1 MKEYEE
7 ENAKKENI
15 IRYTTIISFSLI
27 FFIIYI
33 IYLSIII
40 KYITKNYHRK
50 KLCVFWIDYCI
61 VTSAAI
67 IFLIIYVIN
76 LILNGTERIGSITDL
91 SERIFPIAIIISLA
105 ILVYT
110 IINSLIFDAI
120 TAFQLSFNMNK
131 IKKIEE
137 KEDDF
142 FALSEKFKNINIHN
156 IINKKYTFKY
166 HIVFIFV
173 TSVLIIICFIFY
185 IDVDVSHINNYFTFY
200 DYFDYLLRYYHL
212 ITLIILIISILHMN
226 ASKKSLLKK
235 YYYNSN
241 RLAQKVYDVHFSQ
254 IVYFTDVLSFKL
266 VSDLIINIPA
276 LFFLSLEKFNVYTFI
291 ISEFVI
297 FLYIFLGGNDNLS
310 IDKICKAGKI
320 NKSIQHLFCFKNIDF
335 HFGEKDR
342 RAIFEEFNF
351 NYSKEEQEVLNSLN
365 LTILKNIESNLIDFD
380 DNEILYE
387 SRDNDSIFGL
397 ENPQI
402 NITNKKSNIL
412 DFKTLSEFYLIQ
424 KLIVLFFKTNKVVYE
439 SAMDTMNENCL
450 AIKKLDQ
457 GRKSKLKLKNKNIPN
472 KDNNYISNINRISA
486 VSIKDS
492 EKIKTVLTVSQDEI
506 FNSIEEKE
514 IYEELKHKFHLK
526 NEIYK
531 YKIES
536 LLSSEL
542 FELFPFYQMK
552 ISTIIKSLNPARNIK
567 LFEKFVKRNNGIQT
581 NYTIVN
587 KNRCLSVKSI
597 KIDENDDKDDNK
609 KEMEKN
615 LYYTH
620 DLYLMYE
627 IYDEKDFVN
636 LEELNMIISEYN
648 KYLLSTVKNIKYSFL
663 PLILGIFRLE
673 IFDLNKIIIVYR
685 NPLYFSNF
693 CNFNHWINFYMTEEP
708 ENIRVSSL
716 FNDVIDVNEI
726 EIKNSLEI
734 CENDYDDII
743 NVLQND
749 YLFLKKIKNIYPIIN
764 LFIGDENND
773 EEEEEQNEQKGIE
786 QKITT
791 LKINK
796 NLYYE
801 KSILGCLSN
810 NNIGIADDD
819 VLFNNLNNLSISNL
833 NNDNNEEADENNDII
848 NSLIDKEYY
857 NMNGNVIRTIKIYF
871 TNLFR
876 RNCQLNR
883 NNENFKI
890 NSESYLNYIQKQ
902 LIGYLTKKS
911 LFNDEEKEAKE
922 VHDNK

>member
-1 MKEYEE
+1 M
-7 ENAKKENI
+7 
-15 IRYTTIISFSLI
+15 
-27 FFIIYI
+27 
-33 IYLSIII
+33 
-40 KYITKNYHRK
+40 
-50 KLCVFWIDYCI
+50 
-61 VTSAAI
+61 
-67 IFLIIYVIN
+67 IIYVIFL
-76 LILNGTERIGSITDL
+76 LIKKKKRIDSITCL
-91 SERIFPIAIIISLA
+91 KKRIFPITIIISLA
-105 ILVYT
+105 MLVYT

-120 TAFQLSFNMNK
+120 TAFQLSFKMNK

-142 FALSEKFKNINIHN
+142 FSLAEKFKNINVH
-156 IINKKYTFKY
+156 KYTYKY
-166 HIVFIFV
+166 YFVSIFI
-173 TSVLIIICFIFY
+173 TLILIILCFFFY
-185 IDVDVSHINNYFTFY
+185 IDTDVSHFNNYFNFY
-200 DYFDYLLRYYHL
+200 DYFNYLLRYYHL
-212 ITLIILIISILHMN
+212 ITLIILIVSILYMN

-276 LFFLSLEKFNVYTFI
+276 LFFLSLERFSIYTFI
-291 ISEFVI
+291 ISQFVI

-320 NKSIQHLFCFKNIDF
+320 NKFIQYLFCFKNIDF

-380 DNEILYE
+380 DNEMLYE
-387 SRDNDSIFGL
+387 SRDTDSIFGL
-397 ENPQI
+397 ENPQV
-402 NITNKKSNIL
+402 NITNKNLNIL

-486 VSIKDS
+486 ASIKDS
-492 EKIKTVLTVSQDEI
+492 EKIKTMFTVSQNEI

-514 IYEELKHKFHLK
+514 IYEELKHKFHLN
-526 NEIYK
+526 NEIYIF
-531 YKIES
+531 KIES

-567 LFEKFVKRNNGIQT
+567 LFEKFVKRNNGILT
-581 NYTIVN
+581 NYTIAN
-587 KNRCLSVKSI
+587 KNRCLSVKTI

-648 KYLLSTVKNIKYSFL
+648 KYLLSTVKNINYSFL

-673 IFDLNKIIIVYR
+673 IFDSNKIIIVYR

-693 CNFNHWINFYMTEEP
+693 SNFNHWINFYITEEP

-726 EIKNSLEI
+726 EIKNSLEL
-734 CENDYDDII
+734 CENDYDDVIKI
-743 NVLQND
+743 LQND

-773 EEEEEQNEQKGIE
+773 EEEEKQNEQKGIE
-786 QKITT
+786 QKSST
-791 LKINK
+791 LKKNK
-796 NLYYE
+796 NLYCE
-801 KSILGCLSN
+801 KSILGSLSNNN
-810 NNIGIADDD
+810 NNIGIADAD
-819 VLFNNLNNLSISNL
+819 VLFNNLNNLSVSNL
-833 NNDNNEEADENNDII
+833 NNDNNEETDENNDII

-857 NMNGNVIRTIKIYF
+857 NINGNVIRTIKIYF

-883 NNENFKI
+883 NNENFII
-890 NSESYLNYIQKQ
+890 NSESYFNYIQKQ

-911 LFNDEEKEAKE
+911 LFNDEEKEVKE
-922 VHDNK
+922 VNDNENNENKDKKNE